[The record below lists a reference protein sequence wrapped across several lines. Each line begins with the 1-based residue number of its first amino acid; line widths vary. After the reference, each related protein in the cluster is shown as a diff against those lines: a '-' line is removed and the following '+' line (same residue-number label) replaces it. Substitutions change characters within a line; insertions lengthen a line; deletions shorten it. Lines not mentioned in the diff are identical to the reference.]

1 MHSPT
6 TDDAFSSAKMG
17 FRVHLIYKRS
27 QCNMYTFGDTVE
39 HSPLSQLQ
47 DLFWAQNND
56 LPSLK
61 SEFHIAGVCIVL
73 L

>member
-1 MHSPT
+1 
-6 TDDAFSSAKMG
+6 
-17 FRVHLIYKRS
+17 
-27 QCNMYTFGDTVE
+27 MYTFGDTVE
-39 HSPLSQLQ
+39 HSPVSQLQ

-73 L
+73 LWLYERTDKYL